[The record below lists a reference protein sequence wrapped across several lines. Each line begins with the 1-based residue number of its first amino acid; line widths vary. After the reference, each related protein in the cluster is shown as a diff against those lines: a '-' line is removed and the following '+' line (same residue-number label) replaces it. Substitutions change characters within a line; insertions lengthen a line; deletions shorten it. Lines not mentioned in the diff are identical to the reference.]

1 MKVGAIYNW
10 KETTTRP
17 TAREA
22 GDRAPQHETETSSP
36 PSRALVEIVGPRT
49 NRPTTL
55 YYYTLPILS
64 HYTHFVGAMI
74 PPSNAARSIIS
85 PSAIAGFVALTVSRD
100 AARLVPS
107 GAVA

>member
-10 KETTTRP
+10 KESRQRGRQRG
-17 TAREA
+17 REA
-22 GDRAPQHETETSSP
+22 GARAPNAIEDERTSSP
-36 PSRALVEIVGPRT
+36 PSRALVEIET

-55 YYYTLPILS
+55 YYTLPILS